1 MRTRGWLRCLAKHLK
16 RFTICSLNCR
26 RHRANPLHPLRI
38 RRKTTRER
46 EAKNDYISCFN
57 NLMLKLTSKLEIQAF
72 VNSFT
77 GGGSSLESAHSRRL
91 LYLMDS
97 KKHLVDKYTV
107 VDVNTEIKKAF
118 SENVIVQSTLLI
130 RESLV
135 TQFQLIRNSQ
145 N

>member
-1 MRTRGWLRCLAKHLK
+1 
-16 RFTICSLNCR
+16 
-26 RHRANPLHPLRI
+26 
-38 RRKTTRER
+38 
-46 EAKNDYISCFN
+46 
-57 NLMLKLTSKLEIQAF
+57 
-72 VNSFT
+72 
-77 GGGSSLESAHSRRL
+77 
-91 LYLMDS
+91 MDS